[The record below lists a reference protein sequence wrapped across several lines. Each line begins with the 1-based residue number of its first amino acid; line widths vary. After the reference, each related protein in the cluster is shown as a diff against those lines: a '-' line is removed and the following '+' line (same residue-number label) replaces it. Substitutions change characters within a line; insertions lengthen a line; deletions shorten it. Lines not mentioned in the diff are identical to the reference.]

1 MTELRCK
8 AGQLA
13 IIIKSTAG
21 NEGMIVRTVRLRAHS
36 AFSFPV
42 EHGPVWEIDT
52 PILTSAGNMVPAC
65 YDEWMR
71 PVEGLSE
78 EELVE
83 LGVEEEDIQNIFKES
98 VDS

>member
-1 MTELRCK
+1 
-8 AGQLA
+8 
-13 IIIKSTAG
+13 
-21 NEGMIVRTVRLRAHS
+21 MIVRTVRLRAHS

-78 EELVE
+78 EELVDM
-83 LGVEEEDIQNIFKES
+83 GVEEEDIQNIFKES
-98 VDS
+98 VDN

>member
-1 MTELRCK
+1 MTDLRCK

-78 EELVE
+78 EELVDM
-83 LGVEEEDIQNIFKES
+83 GVEEEDSQNIFKES
-98 VDS
+98 VDN